1 MIAARKTAARKM
13 AARKMAGTTVNSF
26 GPALARLAA
35 MTFILGAGVT
45 ISSCG
50 SLTKSL
56 GGGKTA
62 PDEFRVV
69 KKAPLILPPDY
80 NLRPPKPGDP
90 RPQELSARQ
99 LAQRAVLGSTQISDL
114 SPGEQSLVARAG
126 VSVPNI
132 RELIDFDSGG
142 IVRKS
147 DAVTDAALGQP
158 AAEDPNATP
167 EALAAKA
174 AREKSLIEG
183 ATGGKTV
190 IISRKGERKK
200 SKLPGL

>member
-1 MIAARKTAARKM
+1 MTSPSTMLFARDRWAVTGRAI
-13 AARKMAGTTVNSF
+13 
-26 GPALARLAA
+26 ARLAA
-35 MTFILGAGVT
+35 ATCLFGASLAL
-45 ISSCG
+45 SSCG
-50 SLTKSL
+50 SVTNSL

-142 IVRKS
+142 IVRKT

-158 AAEDPNATP
+158 AAVDPNATP
-167 EALAAKA
+167 ETIAAKA
-174 AREKSLIEG
+174 AREQSLIEG
-183 ATGGKTV
+183 ATGGKEV
-190 IISRKGERKK
+190 IISRKGAGKK
-200 SKLPGL
+200 TKLPGL